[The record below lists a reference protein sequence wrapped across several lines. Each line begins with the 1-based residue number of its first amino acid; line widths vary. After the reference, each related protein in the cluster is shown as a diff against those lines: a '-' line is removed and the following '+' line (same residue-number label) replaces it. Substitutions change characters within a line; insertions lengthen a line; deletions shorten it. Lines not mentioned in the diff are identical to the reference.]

1 MPMKFILSIVC
12 LLTFYSAFGN
22 TENAELPKGKQTLQ
36 EQYVGLKSEQ
46 EVIDGYRMVKLY
58 VMDQFWKTVQ
68 DSLQAQRASVRT
80 SALLSASQAKEIES
94 LKASLTKIEKSKEE
108 LIVGVDN
115 IVVMGKAYP
124 KAGFITVTSFVI
136 LGLVVLSVLLFVAS
150 RASLI
155 TTRELRKL
163 NETMYNEFEVYKH
176 QAVEKQIKLSRELQD
191 YRNRMAD
198 LRTS

>member
-1 MPMKFILSIVC
+1 MKFILSIVC
-12 LLTFYSAFGN
+12 LLTFFPVFGN
-22 TENAELPKGKQTLQ
+22 IENTEPPQGKQTLQ

-68 DSLQAQRASVRT
+68 DSLQAQRTSVRA

-94 LKASLTKIEKSKEE
+94 LKASLAKIEKSKEE

-115 IVVMGKAYP
+115 IVVMGKAYS
-124 KAGFITVTSFVI
+124 KAGFITVASFVI
-136 LGLVVLSVLLFVAS
+136 LGLIVLSVLLFVAS

>member
-1 MPMKFILSIVC
+1 MPMKFILYFVC
-12 LLTFYSAFGN
+12 LLAFFPLFGN
-22 TENAELPKGKQTLQ
+22 IETTEPLQGKQTLQ
-36 EQYVGLKSEQ
+36 EQYIGLKSEQ

-80 SALLSASQAKEIES
+80 SALHSAAQAKEIES
-94 LKASLTKIEKSKEE
+94 LKVSLAKVEKSKEE
-108 LIVGVDN
+108 LVVGVDN

-124 KAGFITVTSFVI
+124 KEGFVTVVSFVI
-136 LGLVVLSVLLFVAS
+136 LGLVVLAVLLFVAS

-198 LRTS
+198 LRAS

>member
-1 MPMKFILSIVC
+1 MKFILYIVC
-12 LLTFYSAFGN
+12 LLTIYSAFGN
-22 TENAELPKGKQTLQ
+22 TENAELPQGKQTLQ

-68 DSLQAQRASVRT
+68 DSLQAQRASVRA

-94 LKASLTKIEKSKEE
+94 LKASLAKIEKSKEE

-115 IVVMGKAYP
+115 IVVMGKAYS
-124 KAGFITVTSFVI
+124 KAGFITVASFVI
-136 LGLVVLSVLLFVAS
+136 LGLIVLSVLLFVAS

>member
-1 MPMKFILSIVC
+1 MKFILSIVC
-12 LLTFYSAFGN
+12 LLTIYSAFGN
-22 TENAELPKGKQTLQ
+22 TENAELPQGKQTLQ

-68 DSLQAQRASVRT
+68 DSLQAQRASMRASV
-80 SALLSASQAKEIES
+80 LLSASQAKEIES
-94 LKASLTKIEKSKEE
+94 LKASLAKVEKSKEE

-124 KAGFITVTSFVI
+124 KAGFITVVSFVI

>member
-1 MPMKFILSIVC
+1 MKFILSIVC
-12 LLTFYSAFGN
+12 LLTIYSAFGN
-22 TENAELPKGKQTLQ
+22 TENAELPQGKQTLQ

-68 DSLQAQRASVRT
+68 DSLQAQRASVRA

-94 LKASLTKIEKSKEE
+94 LKASLAKIEKSKEE

-115 IVVMGKAYP
+115 IVVMGKAYS
-124 KAGFITVTSFVI
+124 KAGFITVASFVI
-136 LGLVVLSVLLFVAS
+136 LGLIVLSVLLFVAS

>member
-1 MPMKFILSIVC
+1 MKFILPFVC
-12 LLTFYSAFGN
+12 LLTFFQVFGN
-22 TENAELPKGKQTLQ
+22 TENTEPPQGKQTLQ

-68 DSLQAQRASVRT
+68 DSLQAQRASVRA
-80 SALLSASQAKEIES
+80 SVLLSASQAKEIES
-94 LKASLTKIEKSKEE
+94 LKASLAKVEKSKEE

-124 KAGFITVTSFVI
+124 KAGFITVVSFVI

>member
-1 MPMKFILSIVC
+1 MPMKFVLSIIC
-12 LLTFYSAFGN
+12 LLTFFPVFGN
-22 TENAELPKGKQTLQ
+22 TENTEPSQGKQTLQ

-94 LKASLTKIEKSKEE
+94 LKASLAKIEKSKEE

-124 KAGFITVTSFVI
+124 KAGFITVISFVI

-198 LRTS
+198 LRIS

>member
-1 MPMKFILSIVC
+1 MPMKFILPIVC

-22 TENAELPKGKQTLQ
+22 TENTAPLQGKQTLQ

-46 EVIDGYRMVKLY
+46 EVIDGYRMVKLF

-68 DSLQAQRASVRT
+68 DSLQAQRVSVRASVSR
-80 SALLSASQAKEIES
+80 SASQAKEIES
-94 LKASLTKIEKSKEE
+94 LKASLAQVEKSKEE

-115 IVVMGKAYP
+115 IVVMGKAYS
-124 KAGFITVTSFVI
+124 KAGVITVASFVI

-150 RASLI
+150 RASMI

>member
-1 MPMKFILSIVC
+1 MPMKFILSFVC
-12 LLTFYSAFGN
+12 LLTFFSAFGN
-22 TENAELPKGKQTLQ
+22 TENTEPPQGKQTLQ

-46 EVIDGYRMVKLY
+46 EVIDGYRMVKLF

-68 DSLQAQRASVRT
+68 DSLQAQRASVRASVT
-80 SALLSASQAKEIES
+80 LSASQAREIES
-94 LKASLTKIEKSKEE
+94 LKASLAQVEKSKAE

-124 KAGFITVTSFVI
+124 KDGFITVVSFVF
-136 LGLVVLSVLLFVAS
+136 LGLVVLAVLLFVAS

>member
-1 MPMKFILSIVC
+1 MPMKFILYIVC
-12 LLTFYSAFGN
+12 LLTIYSAFGN
-22 TENAELPKGKQTLQ
+22 TENAELPQGKQTLQ

-68 DSLQAQRASVRT
+68 DSLQAQRASVRA

-94 LKASLTKIEKSKEE
+94 LKASLAKIEKSKEE

-115 IVVMGKAYP
+115 IVVMGKAYS
-124 KAGFITVTSFVI
+124 KAGFITVASFVI
-136 LGLVVLSVLLFVAS
+136 LGLIVLSVLLFVAS

>member
-1 MPMKFILSIVC
+1 MPMKFILPIVC

-22 TENAELPKGKQTLQ
+22 TENAELPQGKQTLQ

-80 SALLSASQAKEIES
+80 SALRSAAQAKEIES
-94 LKASLTKIEKSKEE
+94 LKASLAKVEKSKEE
-108 LIVGVDN
+108 LVVGVDN

-124 KAGFITVTSFVI
+124 KEGFVTVVSFVF
-136 LGLVVLSVLLFVAS
+136 LGLVVLAVLLFVAS

-198 LRTS
+198 LRAS

>member
-1 MPMKFILSIVC
+1 MPMKFILFFIC
-12 LLTFYSAFGN
+12 LLPFFPGFSN
-22 TENAELPKGKQTLQ
+22 TENAEPPQGKQTLQ
-36 EQYVGLKSEQ
+36 EQYVGLKSKQ
-46 EVIDGYRMVKLY
+46 EVIDGYRMVKLF

-68 DSLQAQRASVRT
+68 DSLQAQRASVRA
-80 SALLSASQAKEIES
+80 SALLSATQAREIES
-94 LKASLTKIEKSKEE
+94 LKASLAQVEKSKAE

-124 KAGFITVTSFVI
+124 KDGFITVVSFVF
-136 LGLVVLSVLLFVAS
+136 LGLVVLAVLLFVAS

-198 LRTS
+198 LRAS

>member
-12 LLTFYSAFGN
+12 LLTIYSAFGN
-22 TENAELPKGKQTLQ
+22 TENAELPQGKQTLQ

-68 DSLQAQRASVRT
+68 DSLQAQRASMRASV
-80 SALLSASQAKEIES
+80 LLSASQAKEIES
-94 LKASLTKIEKSKEE
+94 LKASLAKVEKSKEE

-124 KAGFITVTSFVI
+124 KAGFITVVSFVI